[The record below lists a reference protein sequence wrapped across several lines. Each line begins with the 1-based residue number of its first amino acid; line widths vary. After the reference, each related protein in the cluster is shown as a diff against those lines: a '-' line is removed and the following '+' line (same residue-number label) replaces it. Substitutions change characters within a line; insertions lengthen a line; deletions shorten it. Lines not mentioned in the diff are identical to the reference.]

1 MRVSRWRAWQ
11 EMAEAVLTTLRGP
24 LLLPELIRRGPRLR
38 WRLTVYRP
46 KRPLQMERVTKIFL
60 S

>member
-1 MRVSRWRAWQ
+1 
-11 EMAEAVLTTLRGP
+11 MAEAVLTTLRGP
-24 LLLPELIRRGPRLR
+24 LSLAELIRRGPRLR

-46 KRPLQMERVTKIFL
+46 KRPLQMEHVTNIFL